1 LQPALSS
8 YEYQTVIIGL
18 MTYSFVHSRNRRGSG
33 SLVTGYPLP
42 LTELDNI
49 LEEDFSNYDQ
59 QIKENNCLLEA

>member
-1 LQPALSS
+1 
-8 YEYQTVIIGL
+8 

-49 LEEDFSNYDQ
+49 LEEDISNCNQ
-59 QIKENNCLLEA
+59 QIKEKSCLLEA